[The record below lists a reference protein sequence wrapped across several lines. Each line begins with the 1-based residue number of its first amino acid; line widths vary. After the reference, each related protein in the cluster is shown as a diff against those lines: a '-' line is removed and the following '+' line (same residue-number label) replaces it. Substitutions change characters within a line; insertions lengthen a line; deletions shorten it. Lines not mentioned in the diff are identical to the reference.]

1 MKARL
6 EMRDQSVQEAR
17 LEMRDQ
23 SVQDESEGG
32 DARSE
37 CTR

>member
-1 MKARL
+1 MYKMKAR
-6 EMRDQSVQEAR
+6 V
-17 LEMRDQ
+17 EMRDQ
-23 SVQDESEGG
+23 SVQDESEAG